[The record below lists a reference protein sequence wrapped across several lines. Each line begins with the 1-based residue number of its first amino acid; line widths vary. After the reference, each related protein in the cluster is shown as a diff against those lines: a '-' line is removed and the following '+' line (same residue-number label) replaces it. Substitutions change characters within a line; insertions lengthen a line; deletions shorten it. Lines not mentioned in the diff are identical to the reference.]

1 MKTITFAITHF
12 TVAFSVAYLLTGS
25 FVVGGL
31 IALVEPAVN
40 TVAYMIHERIWENK
54 RLRSERSG
62 TTTNKS
68 SAAVTISHFGHSH
81 HLGQG

>member
-25 FVVGGL
+25 FIVGGL

-54 RLRSERSG
+54 RLHDEGGETMQAIRRPL
-62 TTTNKS
+62 
-68 SAAVTISHFGHSH
+68 AHFGHSH
-81 HLGQG
+81 

>member
-12 TVAFSVAYLLTGS
+12 TVAFSVAYLITGS
-25 FVVGGL
+25 FIVGGL

-54 RLRSERSG
+54 RLREEG
-62 TTTNKS
+62 VEGGQINKRL
-68 SAAVTISHFGHSH
+68 VTHFGHSH
-81 HLGQG
+81 